1 MKLKPILSFLLLVS
15 LCAPF
20 HLTADDSAGPK
31 KQKKNNKKKAAAAA
45 EKAKWDVEKPSD
57 QTFEQTIDA
66 KEGTWM
72 NLDVSPDGKEIVFDL
87 LGDLYVMPIGGS
99 AKPRKLTSGIAWD
112 MQPRFSPDGKTIAF
126 TSDRTGKNGFG
137 GDNIW
142 TVSRDGKTTKQ
153 ISSETFRLLN
163 GPAWRPDGEYIV
175 ARKHFVSRRSLGAG
189 EMWLYH
195 KDGGTSGLQLTKK
208 KSDQKDSG
216 EPVFSPD
223 GKYLYYSEDA
233 APGGAFEYNKDST
246 GQIYVIQRLD
256 LEKGETERLISGPG
270 GACRPTPSP
279 DGKTVAFVRRVD
291 GKSALHLCDIASG
304 AVRMVYSDLERDMQ
318 ETWAIHGVYPSIAWT
333 PDGKS
338 IVLWAR
344 GKIRRVDV
352 ATGKAKVI
360 PFHVKDTRTMVK
372 ALRFP
377 QKVAP
382 KRFDVKMTRWM
393 QTSPD
398 GDTVA
403 FQALGRVYLRGLPE
417 GEAQPMTEQ
426 QDHFE
431 FFPSFSPDGK
441 RIAYATWND
450 QKLGSIRI
458 RTIAGENA
466 GKETVVVKQPGHY
479 AAPIFSPD
487 GKTIVFAKLGGG
499 WLRSPLWSREK
510 GIYRVSVKGGKPER
524 ITKTVTRAMF
534 GPENDRLYLTRTKS
548 DGGGDN
554 RQLYSVDLSGN
565 DERVHFT
572 SKWGVDFALSPDGN
586 WVAFVERFNVY
597 VAPFL
602 KTGQTISVGP
612 GTKSL
617 PLQKVS
623 SGAGEW
629 IHFSGDSKKLH
640 WSLGPTLFT
649 RELKDTFAFLKGAPE
664 KLPEPETT
672 GVDVGFKANHARP
685 RGTIALVGGR
695 IVTMKGDEAINDGVI
710 VIKGNRIA
718 AIGKNGEVEIPEKAR
733 KIDVSG
739 QVILPGFVDTHA
751 HGAQARDG
759 IAPQQNWVDYARLSF
774 GVTTIHDPSAN
785 TQDIFAASEMTKAG
799 VIVAPRTY
807 STGTIL
813 YGAEGSYKAEVAS
826 LDDALFHL
834 KRMKAVG
841 AFSVKSYNQ
850 PRRDQRQ
857 QVIEAARRLK
867 MMVVPEGGSL
877 FMHNM
882 TMIVDGH
889 TGIEHTLP
897 VELVYD
903 DVLDL
908 WRDTGVGYTPTLSV
922 AYGGIWGEN
931 FWYDINEIWKHKR
944 VKSFVP
950 PHVLNPRARRRIKA
964 PLEDYNHIRQARIA
978 RRVVDN
984 GGMVQAG
991 GHGQLQGMDTHWEM
1005 WAMVQGG
1012 MTPMEA
1018 LRCGTLFG
1026 AKYVGLDGDLG
1037 SLEAGKLA
1045 DLIVIEKGSDP
1056 TKDIRHSERVHYVVA
1071 NGRLFDARTMDEL
1084 TKKGRLKRKPFY
1096 WENLKSGISALPAGF
1111 VGCEGC
1117 GIPGAGGWM
1126 RGAAK

>member
-1 MKLKPILSFLLLVS
+1 MKLSDLRILVLCPITFCLAALICSG
-15 LCAPF
+15 
-20 HLTADDSAGPK
+20 SAEAAEK
-31 KQKKNNKKKAAAAA
+31 KQRKKKKAKAATE
-45 EKAKWDVEKPSD
+45 EKWNVDLPSKE
-57 QTFEQTIDA
+57 TFEQAIDT
-66 KEGTWM
+66 KEGTWV
-72 NLDVSPDGKEIVFDL
+72 NLDVSPNGKEIVFDL
-87 LGDLYVMPIGGS
+87 LGDLYVMPIEGS
-99 AKPRKLTSGIAWD
+99 KAPRKLTSGVAWD

-126 TSDRTGKNGFG
+126 TSDRSGKNGFG

-142 TVSRDGKTTKQ
+142 TVSHDGKTTKQ
-153 ISSETFRLLN
+153 VSSETFRLVN

-189 EMWLYH
+189 EMWMFH

-208 KSDQKDSG
+208 KNDQKDSG

-233 APGGAFEYNKDST
+233 SPGSAFEYNKDST
-246 GQIYVIQRLD
+246 GQIYVIYRLE
-256 LEKGETERLISGPG
+256 LESGETERLISGPG

-279 DGKTVAFVRRVD
+279 NGKTVAFVRRVD
-291 GKSALHLCDIASG
+291 GKSALHVFDIASG
-304 AVRMVYSDLERDMQ
+304 AVRMIYDDLERDMQ
-318 ETWAIHGVYPSIAWT
+318 ETWAIHGVYPSFAWT

-344 GKIRRVDV
+344 GKIRRVAI
-352 ATGKAKVI
+352 ATGQEKDI
-360 PFHVKDTRTMVK
+360 PFHVKDNRTMVK

-382 KRFDVKMTRWM
+382 RRFDVKMTRWM
-393 QTSPD
+393 QTSPA
-398 GDTVA
+398 GDKVA
-403 FQALGRVYLRGLPE
+403 FQALGRIYLRGLPE
-417 GEAQPMTEQ
+417 GEAEPLSEQ

-431 FFPSFSPDGK
+431 FSPGFSPDGNQVV
-441 RIAYATWND
+441 YTTWND
-450 QKLGSIRI
+450 GKLGTVRI
-458 RTIAGENA
+458 RTIAGKDA
-466 GKETVVVKQPGHY
+466 GKETIVVKQPGHY

-524 ITKTVTRAMF
+524 ITKTVTRPFF
-534 GPENDRLYLTRTKS
+534 GPESDRLYLTRTKS

-554 RQLYSVDLSGN
+554 LQLYSIDLSGN

-572 SKWGVDFALSPDGN
+572 SKWGFDFALSPDGK

-617 PLQKVS
+617 PLKKVS

-629 IHFSGDSKKLH
+629 IHFSGDSRKLH

-649 RELKDTFAFLKGAPE
+649 RELTDTFAFLDGAPE

-672 GVDVGFKANHARP
+672 GVHVGFKARHAQP
-685 RGTIALVGGR
+685 RGMLALVGGR
-695 IVTMKGDEAINDGVI
+695 IVSMNGDEVIEDGVV

-718 AIGKNGEVEIPEKAR
+718 AIGKKGETKIPEKAR

-759 IAPQQNWVDYARLSF
+759 ITPQQNWVDYARLAF
-774 GVTTIHDPSAN
+774 GVTTIHDPSAD

-799 VIVAPRTY
+799 VIVAPRTF

-857 QVIEAARRLK
+857 QVIEAARQLK

-931 FWYDINEIWKHKR
+931 YWYDIDEIWKHKR
-944 VKSFVP
+944 VTGFVP

-964 PLEDYNHIRQARIA
+964 PLEDYNHIRQARITKQ
-978 RRVVDN
+978 VVDN

-1005 WAMVQGG
+1005 WSMVQGG

-1026 AKYVGLDGDLG
+1026 AKYVGLDGDIG
-1037 SLEAGKLA
+1037 SLEPGKLA

-1071 NGRLFDARTMDEL
+1071 NGRIFDARTMDEL
-1084 TKKGRLKRKPFY
+1084 TKKGRTTRKPFF
-1096 WENLKSGISALPAGF
+1096 WENLKGGISALPTGF

-1126 RGAAK
+1126 RGMEN